1 MIGVTFKGDETIIKS
16 DQHVYQW
23 DTGQKIMVSGL
34 GNSSINQVHFSFNGL
49 KTAYPVN
56 VTNSSGTVTVNIPNI
71 VLRYGKDVYMYLC
84 IKNTNGTVVTIKT
97 VIIPVIK
104 RNMPENYMYDDNET
118 VAVKLDELQ
127 TEIQRSTGV
136 DTDHETRIT
145 SLEEAKTNTSGTTF
159 ETLKER
165 LDADFNVLSVLNNDL
180 SIIYPIQ
187 RGDRV
192 FVSKWEQGRY
202 QIDSSTNVV
211 SKNDADDIATK
222 AIRIRSDIFYL
233 DTSVRVEVTTG
244 YEFEIYK
251 LDSNNVLLK
260 HDYWMNSIILEGG
273 YYYAI
278 VIKTDSS
285 ANIDCKIANNIV
297 SVTSVNN
304 SVVFENAI
312 KTTLANSHILTDEV
326 LLSGIRYTYGGYI
339 TNNYNSKIEINN
351 TSGASHNRIR
361 SDGVIKSVGYVRI
374 ECDEGYT
381 VKLTLVDGNLNW
393 KGNVIANDEG
403 IATKYDFMI
412 MVYKSDNSEITLS
425 EAYEHV
431 RVYTK
436 KYITFT
442 FESGGTGTTADG
454 YYTQNN
460 TEASLPIRIRTNPT
474 LINVPFRLT
483 AKEGY
488 SFELSTYEK
497 DQNGFKKL
505 KQEQTYSKEIWL
517 KETIHPAYKDKY
529 ISISVKS
536 DSGNSI
542 YPYRLNQ
549 YLEFEYD
556 YANKCVGAVPK
567 RFEEYKVLYIGDS
580 ITEVNYTAPCNWTKL
595 INSWMNFESVNNQ
608 ANGGCGIIAG
618 GDNSWNTKIENITG
632 DYDLILIMGNMN
644 DYSNNVF
651 DASKLG
657 QFGDNT
663 TATEYG
669 ALNVFLRKVLEKFPL
684 AKVGWITSTP
694 RQYYSG
700 DPDNP
705 NPIVSEGYL
714 YGKNGVFEGAVK
726 AIKDTCENYSVPVL
740 DLYHESGFQP
750 WKTEQKLAWMYDD
763 GNYVHPNDDGHM
775 IMALKIADFIKKN
788 F

>member
-1 MIGVTFKGDETIIKS
+1 MIEVAFKGDETIIKS

-56 VTNSSGTVTVNIPNI
+56 VTNSSGTITVNIPNI

-145 SLEEAKTNTSGTTF
+145 SLEEAKTNASGTTF

-165 LDADFNVLSVLNNDL
+165 LDADFNDL

-211 SKNDADDIATK
+211 SKNDADTVEIK

-233 DTSVRVEVTTG
+233 DTSVRVDVTTG
-244 YEFEIYK
+244 YQFEVYK

-285 ANIDCKIANNIV
+285 TNIDCKIANDIV
-297 SVTSVNN
+297 SVTKIND

-326 LLSGIRYTYGGYI
+326 LISGIRYTYGGYI

-351 TSGASHNRIR
+351 TSGASHIRIR
-361 SDGVIKSVGYVRI
+361 SDGVIKSIGYVRI

-381 VKLTLVDGNLNW
+381 AKLTLVDGNLNW

-431 RVYTK
+431 RIYTK
-436 KYITFT
+436 KHIAFT
-442 FESGGTGTTADG
+442 FESGSTGTTADG

-460 TEASLPIRIRTNPT
+460 TESALPIRIRTNPT

-488 SFELSTYEK
+488 SFALSIYEK

-529 ISISVKS
+529 IDITVKS

-542 YPYRLNQ
+542 YPYKLNQ

-567 RFEEYKVLYIGDS
+567 RFEGYKVLYIGDS